1 MNAQESIEIA
11 ARREHVFNLLTD
23 PLLIPR
29 WWPIVHSFQP
39 RLGGRFAMGAEGWL
53 IEGEVTSIEQ
63 PHTLAYT
70 WRCVEHPPD
79 RVPINGVTNVR
90 VDLEER
96 SDGTLMHLK
105 HGAFDTAEQTETHA
119 GMWRHYLARLRV
131 LAEGTDRSTDSHPG
145 AVK

>member
-1 MNAQESIEIA
+1 VNATESIEIA

-29 WWPIVHSFQP
+29 WWPIVRSFEP
-39 RLGGRFAMGAEGWL
+39 RLGGRFAMGADGWL

-63 PHTLAYT
+63 PRTLTYT

-79 RVPINGVTNVR
+79 RVPVSSVTNVR

-96 SDGTLMHLK
+96 SESTLMHLT
-105 HGAFDTAEQTETHA
+105 HGAFDTAEQAETH
-119 GMWRHYLARLRV
+119 GRMWRHYLARLRAV
-131 LAEGTDRSTDSHPG
+131 AEGGDRG
-145 AVK
+145 ADPPARAPE